1 MTAVH
6 VTVWGR
12 AAADA
17 PSVVLIHGTLTW
29 GTACFERQ
37 RSLAD
42 RYRLLV
48 VDRRGYGSSP
58 DIAHSDY
65 AVDAADIVEL
75 LGEGAHVVGHSYG
88 GVVAM
93 LAAGYRP
100 QAVRSL
106 VLIEPAALRL
116 AADDPTVA
124 ATLQRLR
131 EAVASI
137 PPDPSPAQYLRLS
150 AEAMGVRMPEL
161 TPDHLRAAR
170 TALRER
176 PSWDAQVP
184 VEPLASATWPKLVIT
199 GSWDTA
205 SREYWAW
212 VGEAMMACGRI
223 VAERTGATL
232 VRVPGAAH
240 EPHREQPAVVNAAL
254 RDIWDRAR
262 TEASAG

>member
-1 MTAVH
+1 
-6 VTVWGR
+6 
-12 AAADA
+12 
-17 PSVVLIHGTLTW
+17 
-29 GTACFERQ
+29 
-37 RSLAD
+37 
-42 RYRLLV
+42 
-48 VDRRGYGSSP
+48 
-58 DIAHSDY
+58 
-65 AVDAADIVEL
+65 
-75 LGEGAHVVGHSYG
+75 
-88 GVVAM
+88 
-93 LAAGYRP
+93 
-100 QAVRSL
+100 
-106 VLIEPAALRL
+106 
-116 AADDPTVA
+116 
-124 ATLQRLR
+124 
-131 EAVASI
+131 
-137 PPDPSPAQYLRLS
+137 
-150 AEAMGVRMPEL
+150 MGVRMPEL

-184 VEPLASATWPKLVIT
+184 MEPLASATWPKLVIT

-205 SREYWAW
+205 SREYRAW